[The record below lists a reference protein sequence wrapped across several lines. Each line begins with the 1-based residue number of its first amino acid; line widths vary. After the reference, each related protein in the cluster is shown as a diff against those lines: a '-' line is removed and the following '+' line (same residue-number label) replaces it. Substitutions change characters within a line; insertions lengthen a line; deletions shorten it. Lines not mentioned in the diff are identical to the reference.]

1 METAIIQTPEF
12 ERSQTTDPREAK
24 LKDIIEK
31 GKTSLQKALE
41 EIQHEFAIREDLA
54 VRPTAI
60 DFLVQDHKI
69 QPVIRDEAY
78 DLTDHSQGQ
87 MLTRAGIPAQ
97 FAQKLMD
104 LEENELLSRNL
115 KRLTD
120 RMEDGGILLRRV
132 DTTIKGWLSPAYK
145 RMDAAPIMEAFLKR
159 TLEKGFVPYRG
170 MNMQYRYQIAM
181 IQPRIW
187 APVPGEFVVFGISL
201 TTGDYGNQSLEI
213 DLLML
218 RIVCLNLAIGYDM
231 FRKIHLGSRFQMGE
245 GDEIIPISQKTI
257 KLDTDTISSA
267 ITDVVDASND
277 HIKLLENKIQE
288 ANEKEIRDPK
298 AIYDT
303 LRKRGIRK
311 EIVDQIKTSYDL
323 PQEVEILPKGN
334 NLWRLSN
341 AISLVA
347 KGVEKTDE
355 KLDLEKEAMNLL
367 LT

>member
-1 METAIIQTPEF
+1 METAMIQTPEF
-12 ERSQTTDPREAK
+12 ERIQTTDPREAK
-24 LKDIIEK
+24 LNEIIEK
-31 GKTSLQKALE
+31 GKASLHKTLE
-41 EIQHEFAIREDLA
+41 EIQHEFAIREDMA

-87 MLTRAGIPAQ
+87 MLNRAGIPAQ

-115 KRLTD
+115 KRLTE

-132 DTTIKGWLSPAYK
+132 GTTIKGWLSPAYR
-145 RMDAAPIMEAFLKR
+145 RMDAVPIMEAFLKR
-159 TLEKGFVPYRG
+159 SLEKGFVPHRG
-170 MNMQYRYQIAM
+170 MNTDYRYQVSM

-187 APVPGEFVVFGISL
+187 EPVPGEFVVFGTSL
-201 TTGDYGNQSLEI
+201 VTGDYGNQSLEI

-218 RIVCLNLAIGYDM
+218 RIVCLNLAIGHDL

-245 GDEIIPISQKTI
+245 GDEIVPISQKTI
-257 KLDTDTISSA
+257 NLDTDTISSA
-267 ITDVVDASND
+267 VTDVVDASET
-277 HIKLLENKIQE
+277 HIKLLEHKIQE
-288 ANEKEIRDPK
+288 ASGKEIRDPK
-298 AIYDT
+298 SIYDS
-303 LRKRGIRK
+303 LRKRGLRK
-311 EIVDQIKTSYDL
+311 ETVEQIKTAYDL

-347 KGVEKTDE
+347 NGIERPDE
-355 KLDLEKEAMNLL
+355 KVDLEKEAMNLL
-367 LT
+367 MA

>member
-1 METAIIQTPEF
+1 
-12 ERSQTTDPREAK
+12 
-24 LKDIIEK
+24 
-31 GKTSLQKALE
+31 
-41 EIQHEFAIREDLA
+41 
-54 VRPTAI
+54 
-60 DFLVQDHKI
+60 
-69 QPVIRDEAY
+69 
-78 DLTDHSQGQ
+78 
-87 MLTRAGIPAQ
+87 
-97 FAQKLMD
+97 
-104 LEENELLSRNL
+104 
-115 KRLTD
+115 
-120 RMEDGGILLRRV
+120 
-132 DTTIKGWLSPAYK
+132 
-145 RMDAAPIMEAFLKR
+145 
-159 TLEKGFVPYRG
+159 
-170 MNMQYRYQIAM
+170 M

-187 APVPGEFVVFGISL
+187 EPVQGEFVIFGTSVV
-201 TTGDYGNQSLEI
+201 TGDYGNQSLEI

-288 ANEKEIRDPK
+288 ANDKEILDPK

-311 EIVDQIKTSYDL
+311 EIVEQIKTSYDL

-347 KGVEKTDE
+347 KGIEKTDE

>member
-1 METAIIQTPEF
+1 METAIIQTTEF
-12 ERSQTTDPREAK
+12 ETIQTTDPREAK

-31 GKTSLQKALE
+31 GKASLHKTLE
-41 EIQHEFAIREDLA
+41 EIQHEFAIREDMA
-54 VRPTAI
+54 IRPTAI
-60 DFLVQDHKI
+60 DFLIQDHKI

-87 MLTRAGIPAQ
+87 MLTRAGIPAS
-97 FAQKLMD
+97 FAQKLID
-104 LEENELLSRNL
+104 LEEKELLSRNL
-115 KRLTD
+115 KRLTE
-120 RMEDGGILLRRV
+120 RMEDGGILIRRV
-132 DTTIKGWLSPAYK
+132 GTTIKGWLSPAYK
-145 RMDAAPIMEAFLKR
+145 RMDAAPIMEAFIKR
-159 TLEKGFVPYRG
+159 NLEKGFVPYRG
-170 MNMQYRYQIAM
+170 MNTAYRYQIAM

-187 APVPGEFVVFGISL
+187 EPVPSEFVIFGMSL
-201 TTGDYGNQSLEI
+201 VTGDYGNQSLEI

-218 RIVCLNLAIGYDM
+218 RIICLNLAIGYDM

-245 GDEIIPISQKTI
+245 GDEIIPISQRTI

-267 ITDVVDASND
+267 ITDVVDTSET

-288 ANEKEIRDPK
+288 ASEKEISDPK
-298 AIYDT
+298 SIYDT

-311 EIVDQIKTSYDL
+311 EIVEQIKSSYDL

-347 KGVEKTDE
+347 NGAERPDE
-355 KLDLEKEAMNLL
+355 KVDLEKEAMNLL

>member
-1 METAIIQTPEF
+1 METATIQTETT
-12 ERSQTTDPREAK
+12 QTTDPREAK

-31 GKTSLQKALE
+31 GKASLHKTLE
-41 EIQHEFAIREDLA
+41 EIQHEFSIREDMA

-60 DFLVQDHKI
+60 DFLVQDHRI

-87 MLTRAGIPAQ
+87 MLNRAGIPAQ

-120 RMEDGGILLRRV
+120 RMEEGGILLRRV
-132 DTTIKGWLSPAYK
+132 GTTIKGWLSPAYK

-159 TLEKGFVPYRG
+159 SLENGFVPYRG
-170 MNMQYRYQIAM
+170 MNTDYRYQVSM

-187 APVPGEFVVFGISL
+187 EPVPGEFVVFGTSL
-201 TTGDYGNQSLEI
+201 VTGDYGNQSLEI

-218 RIVCLNLAIGYDM
+218 RIVCLNLAIGHDL

-245 GDEIIPISQKTI
+245 GDEIVPISQKTI
-257 KLDTDTISSA
+257 NLDTDTISSA
-267 ITDVVDASND
+267 VTTLWTQARTTSNSLSTRFS
-277 HIKLLENKIQE
+277 KQMRKRS
-288 ANEKEIRDPK
+288 KTRK
-298 AIYDT
+298 SIYDS
-303 LRKRGIRK
+303 LRKRGLRK
-311 EIVDQIKTSYDL
+311 ETVDQIKTAYDL

-347 KGVEKTDE
+347 NGVERADE
-355 KLDLEKEAMNLL
+355 KVDLEKEAMNLL
-367 LT
+367 MS

>member
-1 METAIIQTPEF
+1 METGTIQTTEF
-12 ERSQTTDPREAK
+12 ERIQAIDPREAK
-24 LKDIIEK
+24 LTDIIER
-31 GKTSLQKALE
+31 GKASLHKTLE
-41 EIQHEFAIREDLA
+41 EIQHEFSIREDMA

-60 DFLVQDHKI
+60 DFLVQDHRI

-78 DLTDHSQGQ
+78 DLTDHSYGQ
-87 MLTRAGIPAQ
+87 MLNRAGIPAQ
-97 FAQKLMD
+97 FAQRLID

-115 KRLTD
+115 KRLTE

-132 DTTIKGWLSPAYK
+132 GTVIKGWLSPAYK
-145 RMDAAPIMEAFLKR
+145 RMDAAPIMEAFIKR
-159 TLEKGFVPYRG
+159 NVEKGFVPYRG
-170 MNMQYRYQIAM
+170 MNTAYRYQIAM

-187 APVPGEFVVFGISL
+187 EPVPGEFVVFGTSL
-201 TTGDYGNQSLEI
+201 VTGDYGNQSLEI

-218 RIVCLNLAIGYDM
+218 RIVCQNLAIGYDM
-231 FRKIHLGSRFQMGE
+231 FRRIHLGSRFQMGE

-267 ITDVVDASND
+267 ITDVVDASDD

-288 ANEKEIRDPK
+288 ANEKEIGDPK
-298 AIYDT
+298 PIYDT

-311 EIVDQIKTSYDL
+311 EIVEQIKTSYDL

-367 LT
+367 LA

>member
-1 METAIIQTPEF
+1 METAMIQTTEF
-12 ERSQTTDPREAK
+12 ETTQAIDPRETK
-24 LKDIIEK
+24 LNDIIQK
-31 GKTSLQKALE
+31 GKASLHKTLE
-41 EIQHEFAIREDLA
+41 EIQHEFSIREDIA

-60 DFLVQDHKI
+60 DFLVQDHRI

-97 FAQKLMD
+97 FAQKLID

-132 DTTIKGWLSPAYK
+132 GTTIKGWLSPAYK
-145 RMDAAPIMEAFLKR
+145 RMDAAPIMEAFIKR
-159 TLEKGFVPYRG
+159 NLENGFVPYRG
-170 MNMQYRYQIAM
+170 MNTDYRYQIAM

-187 APVPGEFVVFGISL
+187 EPVPGEFVAFGTSL
-201 TTGDYGNQSLEI
+201 VTGDYGNQSLEI

-218 RIVCLNLAIGYDM
+218 RIVCLNLAIGHDL

-245 GDEIIPISQKTI
+245 GDEIVPISQKTI

-267 ITDVVDASND
+267 ITDVVDASEK
-277 HIKLLENKIQE
+277 HIKLLEYKIRQ
-288 ANEKEIRDPK
+288 ANEKEINDPK
-298 AIYDT
+298 SIYES
-303 LRKRGIRK
+303 LRKRGLRK
-311 EIVDQIKTSYDL
+311 ETVDQIKTAYDL

-347 KGVEKTDE
+347 NGVDRADE
-355 KLDLEKEAMNLL
+355 KVDLEKEAMNLL

>member
-1 METAIIQTPEF
+1 METAMTQEMGF
-12 ERSQTTDPREAK
+12 ERIQRIDPREAK
-24 LKDIIEK
+24 LSEIIEK
-31 GKTSLQKALE
+31 GKASLHKTLE
-41 EIQHEFAIREDLA
+41 EIQHEFTIREDMA

-87 MLTRAGIPAQ
+87 MLNRAGIPAQ
-97 FAQKLMD
+97 FAQRLID

-120 RMEDGGILLRRV
+120 RIEDSGILLRRV
-132 DTTIKGWLSPAYK
+132 GTTIKGWLSPAYK

-170 MNMQYRYQIAM
+170 MKTDYRYQVSM

-187 APVPGEFVVFGISL
+187 EPVPGEFVIFGTSL
-201 TTGDYGNQSLEI
+201 VTGDYGNQSLEI

-231 FRKIHLGSRFQMGE
+231 FRRIHLGSRFQMGE

-267 ITDVVDASND
+267 ITDVVDASKN
-277 HIKLLENKIQE
+277 HIKLLENKVQE
-288 ANEKEIRDPK
+288 ANEKEISDPK
-298 AIYDT
+298 SIYDT

-311 EIVDQIKTSYDL
+311 EIVEQVKSAYDL

-347 KGVEKTDE
+347 KGVEKKDE

-367 LT
+367 LS

>member
-1 METAIIQTPEF
+1 
-12 ERSQTTDPREAK
+12 
-24 LKDIIEK
+24 
-31 GKTSLQKALE
+31 
-41 EIQHEFAIREDLA
+41 
-54 VRPTAI
+54 
-60 DFLVQDHKI
+60 
-69 QPVIRDEAY
+69 
-78 DLTDHSQGQ
+78 
-87 MLTRAGIPAQ
+87 
-97 FAQKLMD
+97 
-104 LEENELLSRNL
+104 
-115 KRLTD
+115 
-120 RMEDGGILLRRV
+120 
-132 DTTIKGWLSPAYK
+132 
-145 RMDAAPIMEAFLKR
+145 MDAAPIMEAFLKR

-170 MNMQYRYQIAM
+170 MNTQYRYQIAM

-187 APVPGEFVVFGISL
+187 EPVQGEFVIFGISL
-201 TTGDYGNQSLEI
+201 VTGDYGNQSLEI

-257 KLDTDTISSA
+257 KLDIDTISSA
-267 ITDVVDASND
+267 IADVVDASND
-277 HIKLLENKIQE
+277 HIKLLENKIRE
-288 ANEKEIRDPK
+288 ANEKDIRDPK

-347 KGVEKTDE
+347 KGIQKTDE